1 MTQAADGAIEIKN
14 KAERINN
21 IVQELSRMKSEKIIK
36 ASEAA
41 TLLGKLH
48 FCEAQVFGRSL
59 MPLLSDLRS
68 KAFGGGAASLVD
80 DDFVLAADLV
90 ADFLLNS
97 RPRTLKISPTGSLP
111 ELVFTD
117 GAVEQEQ
124 ASCGA
129 VIISRVNGTV
139 KYFGTVIPEAVVS
152 RWRSQ
157 GSGHAVAQ
165 AELLPVW
172 LARKVFHEELCGS
185 KAIYFIDNES
195 VKETLIKGTSRSL
208 ASKRPSLPLL

>member
-139 KYFGTVIPEAVVS
+139 KYFGTVIPEAVIQVAIP
-152 RWRSQ
+152 RLRTRSSTGRTPTGLVGRGRYSMRNSVVARQSTSIRQRICEGSTDQ
-157 GSGHAVAQ
+157 GN
-165 AELLPVW
+165 L
-172 LARKVFHEELCGS
+172 
-185 KAIYFIDNES
+185 
-195 VKETLIKGTSRSL
+195 
-208 ASKRPSLPLL
+208 